1 MNDDNKQ
8 IVLAELIQK
17 ELDGLLTD
25 QEFSSLQKILSNDT
39 EAMSYYVRTMLSIS
53 AFSANSIVPSI
64 ESITIPEKDMHSD
77 VLSEDM
83 WKALAEYEKT
93 APEIEVPEE
102 KPSRELIQKVV
113 YPPREERKVSKFRVF
128 TLMISSAA
136 ILFFV
141 LFLRFAPE
149 KPYTKE
155 VATLV
160 DQMNVQWADSTVNFK
175 NGDRLWTNQ
184 MPVGL
189 DKGIVKIQ
197 YDDGVDVLIE
207 GPAKFVVERSGIYV
221 EYGRLFSRVSASG
234 LGFLL
239 ETPTARVVDQGTEFG
254 VQADVNGS
262 AELHVIKGKVQL
274 FAGSGTN
281 AKSSQIVTENEAV
294 RYNANTGK
302 TKAVTM
308 TSNAFVRSID
318 SRTKTIWR
326 GENLEL
332 AGIVAGGN
340 GFQDS
345 ASFMGLNP
353 AGGEF
358 VTSIV
363 GDARASKK
371 AYHLVPGSKFIDGV
385 FVPDGEQGP
394 IPVTSA
400 GHTFDCPNTSGLFTH
415 EIASYKGAIEN
426 YHTTIPPAVLG
437 GRKYEKN
444 SIVMLHSNT
453 GITFDLQKIR
463 ESFPDLNLKSFK
475 AFGGVTE
482 AISDLEAD
490 RPDIDFWILLDGQI
504 RYERK
509 LLKIEDGL
517 VDFNIELNPQDHFLT
532 LIVTDGLRPED
543 GRRSYPYGNDF
554 FYLID
559 PELGLTERPQR
570 P

>member
-8 IVLAELIQK
+8 IIIAELIQK

-25 QEFSSLQKILSNDT
+25 QEFSSLQKILNNDT

-53 AFSANSIVPSI
+53 AFSANSIIPSI
-64 ESITIPEKDMHSD
+64 ESVTIHEKDLHSD
-77 VLSEDM
+77 VLSEDI
-83 WKALAEYEKT
+83 WKALGEYEKN
-93 APEIEVPEE
+93 APEIEIPEE
-102 KPSRELIQKVV
+102 KSSRELIQKVV
-113 YPPREERKVSKFRVF
+113 YPPREERKVSKFQVF
-128 TLMISSAA
+128 TLMMSTAA

-141 LFLRFAPE
+141 LFLRFVPE

-160 DQMNVQWADSTVNFK
+160 DQMNVVWADSRANYR

-184 MPVGL
+184 EPIGL
-189 DKGIVKIQ
+189 DKGIIEIQ

-207 GPAKFVVERSGIYV
+207 GPAKFAVERSGLYV

-234 LGFLL
+234 LGFLV
-239 ETPTARVVDQGTEFG
+239 ETPTARFVDQGTEFG

-302 TKAVTM
+302 TKTVPMNT
-308 TSNAFVRSID
+308 NAFVRLID
-318 SRTKTIWR
+318 SRTKTVWR
-326 GENLEL
+326 GENLKL
-332 AGIVAGGN
+332 ASIVAGRD
-340 GFQDS
+340 GFENI
-345 ASFMGLNP
+345 ATLVGLNP
-353 AGGEF
+353 ANGEF
-358 VTSIV
+358 VTSIIR
-363 GDARASKK
+363 DARASKK
-371 AYHLVPGSKFIDGV
+371 AYHLVPDSKFIDGV

-426 YHTTIPPAVLG
+426 HHTTIPPAVFG
-437 GRKYEKN
+437 GQKHEKN
-444 SIVMLHSNT
+444 PVVVLHSNV
-453 GITFDLQKIR
+453 GITFDLQAIR
-463 ESFPDLNLKSFK
+463 ESLAGLDIKSF
-475 AFGGVTE
+475 AAVGGLTE
-482 AISDLEAD
+482 VLGDSKVDL
-490 RPDIDFWILLDGQI
+490 PDIDFWILVDGQVK
-504 RYERK
+504 YEK
-509 LLKIEDGL
+509 LKLTIESGL
-517 VDFNIELNPQDHFLT
+517 ISFDVKLSPQDRFLT
-532 LIVTDGLRPED
+532 LIVTDGLRVTD
-543 GRRSYPYGNDF
+543 GKREFPYGNDF

-559 PELGLTERPQR
+559 PELSLVERPQR